1 MQRRKFIL
9 AAALLLS
16 LVTLPFPDVGA
27 QENQPVM
34 TTTTQAEDPQPVVT
48 TTTSTTPEPTTEPT
62 PATTTTTAENQPT
75 PDPGSP
81 PPTTEPPRPSPTS
94 EGSPDYSLP
103 KPVPAAAPPDSADE
117 GPSDTPPTPVPV
129 PPRLVPRLPT
139 VEDALTSRAV
149 LDQLA
154 LATEELARAA
164 AVNQEATARAVELES
179 LLAAKEVRLRELRN
193 GQALAVTLLD
203 QRRAVLKKR
212 AVSIYTSG
220 GVNRINAL
228 LSVQDVND
236 LVRRRSFIEVV
247 SDQDRRAVLDYTST
261 REAANTDFTKEL
273 EDLEA
278 TRLLAESAR
287 REAAEAAAIVAS
299 RQFLTDSLE
308 ASGAIVAGGFVFPV
322 DEPYVFASTFGA
334 PRMMG
339 TAYQHSHQGND
350 IFAPMGTPLRAV
362 ERGIITRVGTDT
374 LGGTKLWL
382 IGMTGT
388 TYYYAHL
395 SAYAAGIAE
404 GVIVEAGDPVG
415 SVGNTGNARTTPPH
429 LHFEIHPNGGPAVD
443 PYPLLKSASD
453 ATRAARALAAAPTIS
468 GQPLAGQPLIGQ
480 PAPLARPTITGTQPT
495 TP

>member
-1 MQRRKFIL
+1 MQRRKIIL
-9 AAALLLS
+9 GAALLLA
-16 LVTLPFPDVGA
+16 LVTLPFPDVAA
-27 QENQPVM
+27 QEYQPVM
-34 TTTTQAEDPQPVVT
+34 TTTTQGEDPQPVVT
-48 TTTSTTPEPTTEPT
+48 TTTSTTPEPTTEP
-62 PATTTTTAENQPT
+62 PATTTTAVEDQPD

-81 PPTTEPPRPSPTS
+81 PPTDPPRPSPTS
-94 EGSPDYSLP
+94 DTSPDYSP
-103 KPVPAAAPPDSADE
+103 PQAVPAAAPPDSSDE
-117 GPSDTPPTPVPV
+117 GPAEAPPTPVPV

-139 VEDALTSRAV
+139 VEDALTNRAV

-236 LVRRRSFIEVV
+236 LVRRRSFIEAV

-261 REAANTDFTKEL
+261 REAANTDFTKEV

-278 TRLLAESAR
+278 TRLLAEAAR
-287 REAAEAAAIVAS
+287 REAAAAAATVAS
-299 RQFLTDSLE
+299 RQFLTDSLQ

-322 DEPYVFASTFGA
+322 DEPYVFSSTFGA

-350 IFAPMGTPLRAV
+350 IFAPMGTPVRAV
-362 ERGIITRVGTDT
+362 ERGIITKVGTDT

-395 SAYAAGIAE
+395 SAYGAGIAE
-404 GVIVEAGDPVG
+404 GVIVEAGDVVG
-415 SVGNTGNARTTPPH
+415 YVGNTGNARTTPPH

-468 GQPLAGQPLIGQ
+468 GQPMAGQPLLGQ

-495 TP
+495 P